1 MLAWLAPLV
10 VFGLVVFVHELGHF
24 LAAKAVGVYAPRFSI
39 GFGPALFRRRYGET
53 EYVLAALPL
62 GGYVRMASREDETMA
77 FLEGGGEHLPDE
89 PHTVGANAA
98 PKLAEEHIREGMRPE
113 EYDPEALVPFG
124 PKPVPEHR
132 WFESKG
138 LLARLFILLA
148 GVTMNVLLT
157 LAVSVGTYAYY
168 GERYVLPVV
177 DSVLADRPAAR
188 AGLQSGDS
196 IVAFSGTPIGRW
208 SELLE
213 RIGESAGQQ
222 VTLEVVRDG
231 ARLQIP
237 VVPETLTDTNPLT
250 GEVRRAGRIGAAPSL
265 DQLGQVDLSFGTAVA
280 RGWDATWAMGGTII
294 TIVRGL
300 FSGAVGVDNL
310 GGPIAIAQSSV
321 EAARSGV
328 ETLLGLIAFL
338 SINIAILNLL
348 PIPILDGG
356 QILMNVA
363 EAVKGSPFS
372 VRTRE
377 NIARVGIAAIAL
389 LFAVVMFNDIKR
401 LVQTVLG

>member
-39 GFGPALFRRRYGET
+39 GFGPALFRKRWGET
-53 EYVLAALPL
+53 EYVIAALPL

-77 FLEGGGEHLPDE
+77 LLEGGGERLPSE
-89 PHTVGANAA
+89 PATVGGSGG
-98 PKLAEEHIREGMRPE
+98 PKVAEEHIPEGMRPE

-157 LAVSVGTYAYY
+157 LAVSVGSFAYY
-168 GERYVLPVV
+168 GERYVAPVV

-188 AGLQSGDS
+188 AGLAAGDS
-196 IVAFSGTPIGRW
+196 IVGLSGAPIERW

-213 RIGESAGQQ
+213 RVGASAGRQI
-222 VTLEVVRDG
+222 TIDVVRDG

-237 VVPETLTDTNPLT
+237 VVPEAVTDTNPLT
-250 GEVRRAGRIGAAPSL
+250 GEVRQVGRIGAAPAEV
-265 DQLGQVDLSFGTAVA
+265 LGQRDVPFGVAVV
-280 RGWDATWAMGGTII
+280 RGWEATWAMGGMII
-294 TIVRGL
+294 TIVQGL

-321 EAARSGV
+321 EAARGGV
-328 ETLLGLIAFL
+328 EVLLGLIAFL

-363 EAVKGSPFS
+363 ESVKGSPFS
-372 VRTRE
+372 ARTRE
-377 NIARVGIAAIAL
+377 NIARVGILAIGL
-389 LFAVVMFNDIKR
+389 LFVVVMFNDIRR
-401 LVQTVLG
+401 LVQSMLG